1 MKNKALMIGAA
12 LVLILVL
19 VVGVSTLGSKN
30 KTTTDTTE
38 NVLPEG
44 DVVPTVD
51 SSVIV
56 NLESSN
62 DNKEVILTVK
72 NSPKGTQS
80 IEYEMSYNAKGN
92 VPKGVIGT
100 IDLEE
105 NNDVE
110 RKITLGTCS
119 SGTCIY
125 DQGVEK
131 VKVSLKFNGDY
142 GAKSFEKE
150 FDL

>member
-1 MKNKALMIGAA
+1 MENLMKNKALMIGAA

-80 IEYEMSYNAKGN
+80 IEYEMSY
-92 VPKGVIGT
+92 
-100 IDLEE
+100 
-105 NNDVE
+105 
-110 RKITLGTCS
+110 
-119 SGTCIY
+119 
-125 DQGVEK
+125 
-131 VKVSLKFNGDY
+131 
-142 GAKSFEKE
+142 
-150 FDL
+150 